1 MVSIKQ
7 RLTVL
12 AVAAFEV
19 NEIPQGGL
27 EDLLSS
33 LQVALQTFF
42 YGPFM
47 SFPPEKSAFLLQ
59 KLAVHLPRP
68 WQALWAALLC
78 WEQEPRWHAAAWWPG
93 ASRARADGWVG
104 GLRFGWFVSHV
115 VQQIDTF

>member
-27 EDLLSS
+27 EDLLS

-42 YGPFM
+42 YSPFH
-47 SFPPEKSAFLLQ
+47 PKKDEKSGVFLLQ
-59 KLAVHLPRP
+59 KVLPSSP
-68 WQALWAALLC
+68 
-78 WEQEPRWHAAAWWPG
+78 PP
-93 ASRARADGWVG
+93 
-104 GLRFGWFVSHV
+104 
-115 VQQIDTF
+115 